1 MGENWPCGSGGD
13 PTGGRERV
21 KDGRA
26 GVTGANHFRREWAR
40 RAALAVAL
48 LGPWVALQI
57 VFRDRLLYH
66 DSWRH
71 GFPIFYA
78 VAKETTCRGLPR
90 LLGAVD
96 SGSPLI
102 IYVMSFSL
110 LQIVRLPALFL
121 MGCLRLDVIPAMNVY
136 QAQFLAS
143 YLALAGGMFV
153 LGRLLF
159 SRRLA

>member
-1 MGENWPCGSGGD
+1 MG
-13 PTGGRERV
+13 R
-21 KDGRA
+21 
-26 GVTGANHFRREWAR
+26 GVTIWTR
-40 RAALAVAL
+40 RAALAVVL

-57 VFRDRLLYH
+57 IFRDRLVYH

-90 LLGAVD
+90 WLGMVD

-110 LQIVRLPALFL
+110 LQIVRLPALL
-121 MGCLRLDVIPAMNVY
+121 LTGCLHLDIVPAMYVY
-136 QAQFLAS
+136 QAQFLAG

-159 SRRLA
+159 SRRLSALFLFV